1 MYADPRHVRDNPIKV
16 RLNDDERDLIY
27 ALAKVNGRQPAAFA
41 RELLMH
47 GIEAMEKGSEHVR
60 AA

>member
-1 MYADPRHVRDNPIKV
+1 MYADPRHVRDNPITV
-16 RLNDDERDLIY
+16 RLNDDARALIY

-47 GIEAMEKGSEHVR
+47 GIAALEQGTEHAH